1 MNRQQQID
9 SFLAQAHL
17 LALERLRAQP
27 HRVMEVQA
35 QLARWR
41 ALSGPTRSD
50 VYWSE
55 WERLLKQPVEKLEE
69 AVCADTDHATVLRS
83 VSPVSVLITQAERTQ
98 LLAQA
103 RRAA

>member
-1 MNRQQQID
+1 MNRQQQIEN
-9 SFLAQAHL
+9 FLAHAHR
-17 LALERLRAQP
+17 LAVDRLRAQP
-27 HRVMEVQA
+27 ERIREVQA

-41 ALSGPTRSD
+41 GLSGATRSD
-50 VYWSE
+50 VYLDE
-55 WERLLKQPVEKLEE
+55 WERLLAQPVEKLAQ

-103 RRAA
+103 RLAA